1 MSASLPKIVCLTGGI
16 GAGKT
21 TVARFFEELG
31 VPVYIADE
39 RAKRLM
45 ENSPK
50 IRDQI
55 IQHFGKE
62 AYSGNSPNRTYLAQ
76 LVFRQPDK
84 LQKLNSII
92 HPAVEDDF
100 QKWLSQQNYPYI
112 IKESAIIIES
122 GSYKKCDLLIL
133 VTAPEK
139 ERIARVVQ
147 RDNTPENKAIDR
159 IKNQMPDTEKA
170 KYADYIIESTS
181 KMLTKYRVAEIN
193 NKILNNI

>member
-1 MSASLPKIVCLTGGI
+1 MSASPPKIVCLTGGI

-45 ENSPK
+45 ENSPEIRNK
-50 IRDQI
+50 IIEQ
-55 IQHFGKE
+55 FGEK
-62 AYSGNSPNRTYLAQ
+62 AYLGNLPNRSYLAQ

-84 LQKLNSII
+84 LQKLNRIV

-100 QKWLSQQNYPYI
+100 KKWLSQQNTPYI
-112 IKESAIIIES
+112 IKESAIVIES
-122 GSYKKCDLLIL
+122 GGYKNCNVLIL

-139 ERIARVVQ
+139 ERIARVVK
-147 RDNTPENKAIDR
+147 RDNIPENKVMDR
-159 IKNQMPDTEKA
+159 IKIQLPDTEKA
-170 KYADYIIESTS
+170 KYADYVIESTD
-181 KMLTKYRVAEIN
+181 KILTKHKVIELN